1 MIESVIKRKK
11 TRKIWVGDVPVG
23 GNSPISVQSM
33 TNTDTDDVASTV
45 KQIHQLQ
52 DAGAD
57 IVRVSVPTLEAA
69 ESFKK
74 IRTQVNIPLVSD
86 IHFDYKIALAVLN
99 NGVDCLRINPG
110 NIGNEKKIKEF
121 IASAKDKNIPIRVGV
136 NAGSLEKDLQM
147 KYGELDG
154 IIFCGI
160 VIRGETSHYD
170 LVTQETFRAIGNL
183 ALEFPNIYM
192 VNNVICVENKE
203 QLIERLEKN
212 IL

>member
-1 MIESVIKRKK
+1 MIKPIPPHYLIVHTSWYKEDITKMIEIARK
-11 TRKIWVGDVPVG
+11 
-23 GNSPISVQSM
+23 
-33 TNTDTDDVASTV
+33 
-45 KQIHQLQ
+45 QLSEPTTLL
-52 DAGAD
+52 
-57 IVRVSVPTLEAA
+57 SVP
-69 ESFKK
+69 
-74 IRTQVNIPLVSD
+74 
-86 IHFDYKIALAVLN
+86 
-99 NGVDCLRINPG
+99 
-110 NIGNEKKIKEF
+110 
-121 IASAKDKNIPIRVGV
+121 
-136 NAGSLEKDLQM
+136 GSLELAAGAKRYIKDLQM

-212 IL
+212 TVNNSIALIGMTLKDLYNEKPSQT

>member
-1 MIESVIKRKK
+1 MIKPIPPHYLIVHTSWYKEDITKMIEIARKQLS
-11 TRKIWVGDVPVG
+11 GDT
-23 GNSPISVQSM
+23 S
-33 TNTDTDDVASTV
+33 
-45 KQIHQLQ
+45 LL
-52 DAGAD
+52 
-57 IVRVSVPTLEAA
+57 SVP
-69 ESFKK
+69 
-74 IRTQVNIPLVSD
+74 
-86 IHFDYKIALAVLN
+86 
-99 NGVDCLRINPG
+99 
-110 NIGNEKKIKEF
+110 
-121 IASAKDKNIPIRVGV
+121 
-136 NAGSLEKDLQM
+136 GSLELAAGAKRYIKDLQM

-212 IL
+212 TVNNSKALQEMFFNGIPSL